1 MIMTVLPIPP
11 LAVRPSIQMDG
22 SSTGEDDLTHKLFA
36 IIKTNADVYRC
47 AQDGTPAHLI
57 QQHEQLLQY
66 HVATYM
72 DNDIAGQPPAAHK
85 NGRPVSDMYQDGERK
100 IPSCSDDDC
109 IYPLLICKLRTIV
122 AILGVLLH
130 LCTL

>member
-1 MIMTVLPIPP
+1 MGLSPEFARPEWMIMTVLPIPP

-85 NGRPVSDMYQDGERK
+85 NGRPVSDLCGTGNPPAKCFIYAACM
-100 IPSCSDDDC
+100 CASDM
-109 IYPLLICKLRTIV
+109 LITD
-122 AILGVLLH
+122 
-130 LCTL
+130 TPY

>member
-1 MIMTVLPIPP
+1 MGLSPEFARPEWMIMTVLPIPP

-57 QQHEQLLQY
+57 QQHEQLLQVCY
-66 HVATYM
+66 ATM
-72 DNDIAGQPPAAHK
+72 LVMSSILH
-85 NGRPVSDMYQDGERK
+85 SD
-100 IPSCSDDDC
+100 
-109 IYPLLICKLRTIV
+109 
-122 AILGVLLH
+122 VLLTI
-130 LCTL
+130 LLPL

>member
-1 MIMTVLPIPP
+1 MGLSAEFARPEWMIMTVLPIPP

-85 NGRPVSDMYQDGERK
+85 NGRPVSGHTVCFEHV
-100 IPSCSDDDC
+100 ICVSLPG
-109 IYPLLICKLRTIV
+109 LLF
-122 AILGVLLH
+122 
-130 LCTL
+130 

>member
-1 MIMTVLPIPP
+1 LKRISDEDIESMGLSKEFARPEWMIMTVLPIPP

-85 NGRPVSDMYQDGERK
+85 NGRPVSG
-100 IPSCSDDDC
+100 S
-109 IYPLLICKLRTIV
+109 
-122 AILGVLLH
+122 
-130 LCTL
+130 LCFPASRADEIKNKCFL

>member
-1 MIMTVLPIPP
+1 MAMGLSPEFARPEWMIVTVLPVPP

-47 AQDGTPAHLI
+47 QQDGTPAHLL

-66 HVATYM
+66 HVCTYM
-72 DNDIAGQPPAAHK
+72 DNDIAGQPAAAHK
-85 NGRPVSDMYQDGERK
+85 NGRPVRTTWHMSFLVDGMAQWIK
-100 IPSCSDDDC
+100 S
-109 IYPLLICKLRTIV
+109 
-122 AILGVLLH
+122 
-130 LCTL
+130 